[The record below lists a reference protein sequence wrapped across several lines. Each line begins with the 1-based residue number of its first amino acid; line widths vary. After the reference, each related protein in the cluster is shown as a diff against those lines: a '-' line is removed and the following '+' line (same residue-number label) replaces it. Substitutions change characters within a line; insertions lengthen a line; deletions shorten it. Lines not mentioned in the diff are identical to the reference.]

1 MKITLLVLAF
11 IAMALLIVAWAIA
24 KSRNAN
30 CQTTRCQ
37 RRQRAWRKL
46 YLLPLLFSFLPDRR
60 ARGGIQFANIGE
72 GTFEN
77 GLKSYIP
84 DAATASR
91 YLLYKTGSD
100 ADHCAVCGLND
111 TPLGPSDD
119 LADANN
125 LDLPIAIKLLGAV
138 KGTLRVVTD
147 GTIVN
152 GSRVKC
158 GAAGQATAAV
168 TGDVSFGIA
177 IITSDGSSA
186 AGDPIQIIPAIPQK
200 YAF

>member
-11 IAMALLIVAWAIA
+11 IAMALLLFAWATA

-30 CQTTRCQ
+30 CQTTRRQ

-46 YLLPLLFSFLPDRR
+46 YLLPLMFNFLPDRR

-72 GTFEN
+72 GTFAH

-84 DAATASR
+84 DGASTER
-91 YLLYKTGSD
+91 YLLYKIGSD
-100 ADHCAVCGLND
+100 GDHCALCGLND
-111 TPLGPSDD
+111 TPLGCSDD

-125 LDLPIAIKLLGAV
+125 LDVPITIKLFGATE
-138 KGTLRVVTD
+138 GTTRVVTD
-147 GTIVN
+147 GTILN

-158 GAAGQATAAV
+158 GANGRATVAAS
-168 TGDVSFGIA
+168 TDVSFGIA

-186 AGDPIQIIPAIPQK
+186 AGDPIQIIPQVPQK
-200 YAF
+200 YVF